1 MSISITKP
9 TKTVE
14 IVTDLAALQ
23 DSISAARELHEY
35 QENLKEPK
43 DSEVG
48 AKQQRSIQSKKTA
61 VKKLVK
67 RVDDS
72 TLIFELCSL
81 NASEWTRIM
90 VEHTSSSSD
99 RLVYDWPGI
108 VAAATPKM
116 LRTASWKT
124 KGETVEFSDTELDD
138 FMAAL
143 TDVQTAD
150 LIPVIRSLNETDSA
164 LPKEVRDL
172 ISAN

>member
-23 DSISAARELHEY
+23 DSIKAARELHDY
-35 QENLKEPK
+35 RDSIKESK
-43 DSEVG
+43 DSEAS
-48 AKQQRSIQSKKTA
+48 AKQQRSVQSKKA
-61 VKKLVK
+61 ALQKLVK
-67 RVDDS
+67 QVDDS

-90 VEHTSSSSD
+90 VEHTTSSSD

-108 VAAATPKM
+108 VTAATPKM
-116 LRTASWKT
+116 LGTASWKT
-124 KGETVEFSDTELDD
+124 KAEAVEFSETELEEFIAD
-138 FMAAL
+138 L
-143 TDVQTAD
+143 TDVQAAD

-164 LPKEVRDL
+164 LPKDVRDL